1 MPLGQMR
8 TPPKGCPSGV
18 LETGGCNWIVAP
30 GVLELKLG
38 VVVPKLGEG
47 VLKLGDGVL
56 KLGDGVLKL
65 GDEVLK
71 PGEGEPGRGASLLF
85 GTVVL
90 PKLGV
95 VLPKLGAAGLSRDP
109 GVGLIPGVVPFG
121 AVAPPLLNAP
131 EVWASVGMLQ
141 RTPSAM
147 AAARGKM
154 VAGSM
159 LESPLV

>member
-1 MPLGQMR
+1 
-8 TPPKGCPSGV
+8 
-18 LETGGCNWIVAP
+18 
-30 GVLELKLG
+30 VLELKLG

-71 PGEGEPGRGASLLF
+71 PGEGKPGRGASLLF
-85 GTVVL
+85 GTVL

-95 VLPKLGAAGLSRDP
+95 ILPKLGAAGLSRDP
-109 GVGLIPGVVPFG
+109 GVGLIPRVVPLG
-121 AVAPPLLNAP
+121 AVASPLLNAP
-131 EVWASVGMLQ
+131 EVWASAGMLQ